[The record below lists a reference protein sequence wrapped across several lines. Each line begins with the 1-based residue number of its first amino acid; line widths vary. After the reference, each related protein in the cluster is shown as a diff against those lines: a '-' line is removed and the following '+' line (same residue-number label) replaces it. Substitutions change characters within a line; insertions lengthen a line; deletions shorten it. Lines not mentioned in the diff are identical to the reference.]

1 MDEAVEVDG
10 SAVPA
15 GGDAAEL
22 HKAAKAS
29 PHLVAM
35 FVDGVIVRDG
45 DFADALEEG
54 AAFLFS
60 WRKPPATGREDNA
73 HGIAITLPILE
84 LPA

>member
-54 AAFLFS
+54 
-60 WRKPPATGREDNA
+60 GR
-73 HGIAITLPILE
+73 LLILM
-84 LPA
+84 A